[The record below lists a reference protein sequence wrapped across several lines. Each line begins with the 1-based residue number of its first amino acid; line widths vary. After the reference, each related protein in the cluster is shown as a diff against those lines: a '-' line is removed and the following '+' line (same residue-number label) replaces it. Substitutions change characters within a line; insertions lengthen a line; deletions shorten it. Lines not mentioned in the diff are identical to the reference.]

1 MTSEGKETGEKERAR
16 TLERKRREK
25 LEKKKTMVALFVSL
39 KVLYRRADPMNVHVG
54 SNKSGDWYYM
64 VLNSLGTAAWGISCV
79 LITPGSHNPG

>member
-1 MTSEGKETGEKERAR
+1 MTSKGKETGEKERAR
-16 TLERKRREK
+16 TRERRRREK
-25 LEKKKTMVALFVSL
+25 LEKETMVALFVSL

-64 VLNSLGTAAWGISCV
+64 VLNSLGTAAWGISCA